1 MSMFYKPLEVLERIA
16 APPTLITGHRREGGV
31 SGGAGGGWVKG
42 GWEAGGGVWL
52 REGEEEGRCWLGG
65 EGLRRP
71 AKPGI
76 TSDR

>member
-42 GWEAGGGVWL
+42 GWEAEGGL
-52 REGEEEGRCWLGG
+52 AEGG
-65 EGLRRP
+65 
-71 AKPGI
+71 
-76 TSDR
+76 